1 MFQFLFNIVG
11 YLVMTLLWTSYRG
24 DSLPAGPADP
34 VTGIINNILSD
45 QSAVNTIFLPF
56 GYVS

>member
-1 MFQFLFNIVG
+1 
-11 YLVMTLLWTSYRG
+11 MTLLWTSYRG

-34 VTGIINNILSD
+34 LTGIINNILSD

>member
-11 YLVMTLLWTSYRG
+11 YLVMTLLWTSYRA
-24 DSLPAGPADP
+24 DNLPASPADP
-34 VTGIINNILSD
+34 IMGIINNILSD